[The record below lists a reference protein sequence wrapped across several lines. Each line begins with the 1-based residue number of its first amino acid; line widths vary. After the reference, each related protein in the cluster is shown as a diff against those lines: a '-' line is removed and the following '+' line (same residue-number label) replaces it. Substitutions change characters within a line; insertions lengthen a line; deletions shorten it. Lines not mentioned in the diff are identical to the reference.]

1 MINEAETYKK
11 KYFIG
16 EFKFEIW
23 KCQTYFLNIEEDID
37 NLSGDGG
44 DDGEDGE
51 GKQEYVKKEYI
62 AKPYTSTSGVLEEV
76 ENSIIKNNRPRL

>member
-1 MINEAETYKK
+1 MSEMENAAAPGENNEEEK
-11 KYFIG
+11 
-16 EFKFEIW
+16 
-23 KCQTYFLNIEEDID
+23 QEDID

-62 AKPYTSTSGVLEEV
+62 ARPYESTSGVLEEV
-76 ENSIIKNNRPRL
+76 ENSIIKNSRPRL